1 MAARK
6 RIAQTRVEKR
16 EGERERKREG
26 EMRWEGEWIGERGA
40 AASGG
45 ARQLTIAKN
54 CHKAKLK
61 TQKQTGKEIAT
72 NGAGKP
78 GTDREQCAGRRQS
91 TGDQG
96 REKEGEVESGREDE
110 SARNVEQVARS
121 FMAMTTSTP
130 LLTRPSVGDRG
141 SGGRAWL

>member
-1 MAARK
+1 M
-6 RIAQTRVEKR
+6 
-16 EGERERKREG
+16 G
-26 EMRWEGEWIGERGA
+26 RGMDRRRGGG
-40 AASGG
+40 SKWG

-72 NGAGKP
+72 NGASKP
-78 GTDREQCAGRRQS
+78 GTDRAMCGRGAGKRGRYRRPRKRER
-91 TGDQG
+91 GG
-96 REKEGEVESGREDE
+96 RESGREDE

-121 FMAMTTSTP
+121 FMAMTTSTS
-130 LLTRPSVGDRG
+130 LLTRPSVGGRG